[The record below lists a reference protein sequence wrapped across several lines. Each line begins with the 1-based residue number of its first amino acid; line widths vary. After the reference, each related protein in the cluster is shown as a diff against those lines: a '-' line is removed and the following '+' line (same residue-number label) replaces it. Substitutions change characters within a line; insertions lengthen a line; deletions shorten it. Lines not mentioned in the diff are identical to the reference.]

1 MSGTPPPALRHLYD
15 DVLAV
20 LLRWS
25 APNQSQEQLRRSFM
39 ATLAQDPSA
48 VAKSGPPAHI
58 TASCLVLSAD
68 GSRVLLHLHGKAGI
82 WLQFGGHLE
91 TTDASVRDAARREA
105 TEESGLS
112 GLDPWPDPID
122 LDRHAL
128 GNRFGTCSE
137 HLDIR
142 FLAVVPAGSAP
153 LASDESTDIG
163 WFPVDALPPD
173 VAPDVPRLI
182 AVCRDHLA
190 AAARRG

>member
-1 MSGTPPPALRHLYD
+1 MTGGPPAALRHLYD

-25 APNQSQEQLRRSFM
+25 APDATQEQLRRSFM
-39 ATLAQDPSA
+39 VTLAQDPTS

-58 TASCLVLSAD
+58 TASCLVLNAD
-68 GSRVLLHLHGKAGI
+68 GTQVLLHLHTKAGI

-91 TTDASVRDAARREA
+91 TSDSSVWDAARREA
-105 TEESGLS
+105 TEESGLA
-112 GLDPWPDPID
+112 GLEPWPDPVD

-128 GNRFGTCSE
+128 GSRFGTCSE

-142 FLAVVPAGSAP
+142 YLAVVPAISAP
-153 LASDESTDIG
+153 LASDESTDIA
-163 WFPVDALPPD
+163 WFPVDGLPPD

-182 AVCRDHLA
+182 AVCRARLA
-190 AAARRG
+190 AAARRP